1 MKNLKSII
9 AYLKFLEIPTH
20 IIYKIIFLIEW
31 KYVLVNNKLLFEDL
45 IWYKNSYGFQ
55 IKDHDLIKIIE
66 TSEAKNEINSNFKYY
81 IGFILEKYNR
91 LTYNH
96 FASLY
101 ISIYPYIFSKENID
115 IDLLKCK
122 RDYKKM
128 LKGIK
133 NEK

>member
-1 MKNLKSII
+1 MKNLKNII
-9 AYLKFLEIPTH
+9 AHLKFLEIPTH

-55 IKDHDLIKIIE
+55 IKNNDLIKIIE
-66 TSEAKNEINSNFKYY
+66 ILEAKNEIDSNFKYY
-81 IGFILEKYNR
+81 IDFILEKYNR

-96 FASLY
+96 FTSLY
-101 ISIYPYIFSKENID
+101 ISIYPYIFSKENVD

-122 RDYKKM
+122 KDYKKM

-133 NEK
+133 Q

>member
-1 MKNLKSII
+1 MKNLKNII
-9 AYLKFLEIPTH
+9 AYLKFLETPTH

-45 IWYKNSYGFQ
+45 IWFKNSYGFQ
-55 IKDHDLIKIIE
+55 IKNNDLIKIIE
-66 TSEAKNEINSNFKYY
+66 TLEAKNEINSNFKYY

-91 LTYNH
+91 LTCNH

-122 RDYKKM
+122 KDYKKM

-133 NEK
+133 Q